1 MANSLKKGHGDR
13 GDVGGFLD
21 ISFVP
26 DSTFETEL
34 DALVAAGTKID
45 GKLVQIVTTGN
56 YEVTSPAQSAIPDG
70 KIVSWKK
77 TASASASSYL
87 LTVRLFHYVTQN
99 SGHFTPVYVMNLEYD
114 ASSTMALGDTI
125 VCYDSGYRDV
135 TDGDTGGHGFVV
147 SLDSTNYT
155 ADVIF

>member
-1 MANSLKKGHGDR
+1 MANVLKKGHGDR

-21 ISFVP
+21 VTFVP

-34 DALVAAGTKID
+34 DALVAAGTKVD

-77 TASASASSYL
+77 TKSGSASSYL

-99 SGHFTPVYVMNLEYD
+99 SGHFTPIYIINLEYD
-114 ASSTMALGDTI
+114 ASSKMALGDTI

-135 TDGDTGGHGFVV
+135 TDGDTGGYGFVV
-147 SLDSTNYT
+147 SLDSTNRT